1 MTKSLKIKIKDLLNP
16 TELARELLSLGYE
29 NIGVSTP
36 EKEGQFGKRGNLVD
50 IWLERYKMP
59 VRVDLIDEK
68 IENIYLFNPLT
79 QSTIRRLQEIYVV
92 PFGITPKIVPAWFK
106 KAKFPAGSGKYERL
120 FLSEVKVGDLVV
132 HIDHG
137 IGKFVGISAGPV
149 SSKTPAPQSV
159 SGLTEIP
166 SSPGPFLAATHKD
179 DERLLAPR
187 SLSEAGVPMVV
198 RKSDNLPEFNGQYL
212 LIEYAKGDKL
222 SVPVEQI
229 DRITKYIGAAGYR
242 PKLNSLGTASWEK
255 IKTKVQEGVADVAKN
270 LVSLYAKRELVTRP
284 KFSVDTPWQRQM
296 EEAFEFTETADQ
308 IKATAEIKGDLE
320 SNQPMD
326 RILVGDVG
334 FGKTEVAMRAAFK
347 VVQDSR
353 QVVVLVPTTLLA
365 EQHYHVFKKRFSQ
378 FPVLIEILSR
388 FRSSDEQ
395 KKILENVRKG
405 NTDIVIGTHRLLSAD
420 VSFKN
425 LGLLVIDEEHRFGVM
440 HKEKLKEL
448 KANIDVLA
456 MSATPIPR
464 SLHMALTKLRD
475 ISTLGEPPIG
485 RQAIETRVLQFD
497 EQQVKD
503 SIVQEIS
510 RSGQVYYLHN
520 NVATIAKKA
529 TEVARLVPGA
539 KVVFAHGQMSGQEL
553 EKVMGEFYSGKA
565 NVLVCT
571 TIIGSGIDMPS
582 VNTIIIEDA
591 QNFGLADLYQLRG
604 RVGRSDKKAYAYMF
618 YPKNYAPKGDVL
630 ERLLAIKSADEL
642 GSGYKIAKKDL
653 EIRGA
658 GNLLGKAQSG
668 NIALVGFELY
678 IQLLNQTV
686 EEMKGRENALL
697 SHPN

>member
-16 TELARELLSLGYE
+16 TELSRELLSLGYE

-79 QSTIRRLQEIYVV
+79 QATIRRLQEVYVV
-92 PFGITPKIVPAWFK
+92 PFGVTPKIAPAWFK
-106 KAKFPAGSGKYERL
+106 KAKFPAGRGSYERL

-137 IGKFVGISAGPV
+137 IGRFIGIKDQQVDYQQFSASPNPREGRSDKDQNA
-149 SSKTPAPQSV
+149 SS
-159 SGLTEIP
+159 L
-166 SSPGPFLAATHKD
+166 
-179 DERLLAPR
+179 
-187 SLSEAGVPMVV
+187 VPIAD
-198 RKSDNLPEFNGQYL
+198 RKSDNLSAFNGQYL

-222 SVPVEQI
+222 SVPLEQM
-229 DRITKYIGAAGYR
+229 DRVTKYIGASGYR
-242 PKLNSLGTASWEK
+242 PKLNSLGTAGWEK
-255 IKTKVQEGVADVAKN
+255 IKTKVQEGVLEVAKD
-270 LVSLYAKRELVTRP
+270 LVSLYAKRALVKRP
-284 KFSVDTPWQRQM
+284 GFSPDTPWQRQM
-296 EEAFEFTETADQ
+296 EEAFEFTETSDQ
-308 IKATAEIKGDLE
+308 VKATAEIKGDLE
-320 SNQPMD
+320 GNQPMD

-347 VVQDSR
+347 VVQEGL
-353 QVVVLVPTTLLA
+353 QVAVLVPTTLLA
-365 EQHYHVFKKRFSQ
+365 EQHYHVFKSRWSQ
-378 FPVLIEILSR
+378 FPVSVEMLSR
-388 FRSSDEQ
+388 FRSADEQ
-395 KKILENVRKG
+395 VKILENLRKG
-405 NTDIVIGTHRLLSAD
+405 KTDIVIGTHRLLSAD

-448 KANIDVLA
+448 KESIDVLS

-485 RQAIETRVLQFD
+485 RQAIHTRVLQFD
-497 EQQVKD
+497 EQKVKEA
-503 SIVQEIS
+503 IEQEIF

-520 NVATIAKKA
+520 NVSTIAKKA
-529 TEVARLVPGA
+529 AEIAGLIPRA
-539 KVVFAHGQMSGQEL
+539 KIVFAHGQMSGQEL
-553 EKVMGEFYSGKA
+553 EKVMEDFYSRKA
-565 NVLVCT
+565 EVLVCT

-582 VNTIIIEDA
+582 VNTILIEDA
-591 QNFGLADLYQLRG
+591 QNFGLADLHQLRG

-618 YPKNYAPKGDVL
+618 YPKNYVPVGDVL
-630 ERLLAIKSADEL
+630 ERFLAIKGASEL
-642 GSGYKIAKKDL
+642 GSGYQIAKKDL

-678 IQLLNQTV
+678 IQLLNQAV
-686 EEMKGRENALL
+686 DKLKVRERGLR
-697 SHPN
+697 